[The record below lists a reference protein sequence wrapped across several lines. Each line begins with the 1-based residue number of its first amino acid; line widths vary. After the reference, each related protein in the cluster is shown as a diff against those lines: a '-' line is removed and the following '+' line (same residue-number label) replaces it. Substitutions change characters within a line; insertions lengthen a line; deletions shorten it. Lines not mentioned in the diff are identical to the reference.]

1 MNSALKVRYV
11 DRTIASAML
20 SEGVRNRLRN
30 ALLED
35 TTLYGNPP
43 SKKPNEIGDV
53 LANIEDDNCQKMR
66 EVAIKI
72 QYPGV
77 AASIDS
83 DITLLK
89 GAINSLLLLARK
101 KMDLDPLFS
110 ELRVVFKN
118 ETDYE
123 LELKNLIQYK
133 ENLKKYLEK
142 NILAGEVVITLG
154 AGNIYDIY
162 HELETDVPV
171 LVATETLVK

>member
-43 SKKPNEIGDV
+43 SKKPNAIGDV

-72 QYPGV
+72 RLNTERRLSNYRQY
-77 AASIDS
+77 
-83 DITLLK
+83 
-89 GAINSLLLLARK
+89 SLGIG
-101 KMDLDPLFS
+101 LFS
-110 ELRVVFKN
+110 SASALISTNSVAVVCAAILCTAIYYIDRVLRS
-118 ETDYE
+118 TIICAS
-123 LELKNLIQYK
+123 NLQNALIFSSPQ
-133 ENLKKYLEK
+133 ESEE
-142 NILAGEVVITLG
+142 ARQTP
-154 AGNIYDIY
+154 A
-162 HELETDVPV
+162 
-171 LVATETLVK
+171 A